1 MSELPPSDDREPP
14 RTPPAPPPPLRPPDP
29 VRDNPVAAPDP
40 PRVAP
45 DPTRETPVVAPD
57 TPRFA
62 PPVAA
67 PDPAN
72 RPRRLGEV
80 AALVSALTAVAGLL
94 LGFFGLPTLVN
105 SPTARQPTVVTVTVT
120 APPTATATTTTTA
133 PATSDPGTD
142 SGTDDPGTD
151 SPESVPAPPPLPT
164 GTVALKDLTP
174 LGDYGSDGIGLSTAT
189 LGGKAHPNA
198 IVLKYPCQGPIEYGL
213 NERYK
218 SLSLTVGLDD
228 NSLATPGA
236 LSIIA
241 DGKQRKSVML
251 EINRPQ
257 TVTVDLTG
265 VVRLGIQSDISEG
278 GFCNPD
284 GVVIAL
290 AEATLRS

>member
-1 MSELPPSDDREPP
+1 M
-14 RTPPAPPPPLRPPDP
+14 
-29 VRDNPVAAPDP
+29 
-40 PRVAP
+40 
-45 DPTRETPVVAPD
+45 
-57 TPRFA
+57 
-62 PPVAA
+62 
-67 PDPAN
+67 
-72 RPRRLGEV
+72 
-80 AALVSALTAVAGLL
+80 SALTAVAGLL

-120 APPTATATTTTTA
+120 PPPTATTTTPA
-133 PATSDPGTD
+133 PATATSDPGTD
-142 SGTDDPGTD
+142 SGADSGTDDSGTD
-151 SPESVPAPPPLPT
+151 SPETVPAPPPMPT

-174 LGDYGSDGIGLSTAT
+174 LGAYGSDGIGLSTAT

-213 NERYK
+213 NQRYK

-228 NSLATPGA
+228 NGLATPGA
-236 LSIIA
+236 LSIIT

-265 VVRLGIQSDISEG
+265 VVRLGIQPDISEG

-290 AEATLRS
+290 AGATLRS